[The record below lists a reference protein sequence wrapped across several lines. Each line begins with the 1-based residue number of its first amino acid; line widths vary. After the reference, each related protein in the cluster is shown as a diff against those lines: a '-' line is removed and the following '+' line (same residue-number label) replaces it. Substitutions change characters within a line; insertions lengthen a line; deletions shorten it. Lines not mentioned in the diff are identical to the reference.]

1 MRAPGKKTSSEDL
14 KTWPSTKLT
23 GNVSAQIRT
32 DYGGKNPADVIG
44 PKIDAIVNAEPE
56 ARAALIHMVNELMV
70 DVAYGSRKRVKS
82 KLVEIDRR
90 LAILD
95 KAQNAAK
102 SKSKPK
108 TNSRLLVTAK

>member
-1 MRAPGKKTSSEDL
+1 MRAPGKKTSIEDL

-23 GNVSAQIRT
+23 SQISAQIRT
-32 DYGGKNPADVIG
+32 DYGGRDPVDVIG

-56 ARAALIHMVNELMV
+56 ARQALVHMIVELMT

-95 KAQNAAK
+95 KAKNAVK
-102 SKSKPK
+102 SKTKA
-108 TNSRLLVTAK
+108 NSRLLVTAK